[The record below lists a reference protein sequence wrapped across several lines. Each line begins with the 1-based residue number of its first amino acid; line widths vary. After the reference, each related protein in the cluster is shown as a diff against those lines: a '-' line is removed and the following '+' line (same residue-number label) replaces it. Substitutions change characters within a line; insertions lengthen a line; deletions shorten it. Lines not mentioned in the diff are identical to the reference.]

1 LYSRFMSQELFAM
14 RDPKQTVGRRTM
26 LAGVGTVGALT
37 AAAALLPT
45 AQQPV
50 AGAAAPAKPEADT
63 ATGYRLTEHVKRYYQ
78 TTRV

>member
-1 LYSRFMSQELFAM
+1 M

-37 AAAALLPT
+37 AAAALLPA
-45 AQQPV
+45 AQQQ
-50 AGAAAPAKPEADT
+50 AASAAAPGKPEADS
-63 ATGYRLTEHVKRYYQ
+63 AAGYRLTEHVKRYYQ

>member
-1 LYSRFMSQELFAM
+1 M

-45 AQQPV
+45 AQQPPES
-50 AGAAAPAKPEADT
+50 AAAPAKPDADT
-63 ATGYRLTEHVKRYYQ
+63 ASGYRLTEHVKRYYQ
-78 TTRV
+78 TARV